1 MREPGEI
8 RALRAKLNLSQ
19 SQFAKRF
26 GFNLK
31 TLQDFEQGR
40 STPGGSTRIL
50 LSVIEHM
57 PSAVSGAIDKTR
69 PVS

>member
-1 MREPGEI
+1 MREPNEI

-31 TLQDFEQGR
+31 SYQGYEQGR
-40 STPGGSTRIL
+40 STPGPATRIL
-50 LSVIEHM
+50 LSTIEHM